1 MRFQTSL
8 ICCISTL
15 LSQNLVAAADGFI
28 RPRDSDCSCG
38 YYDSATDEVF
48 TEAIITYFNETSVL
62 SPDFITEDYKNKF
75 EKDWNAI
82 YRQGADTTNVQFSNG
97 SQSLQLHVSNPDNE
111 HLVLGGGVRT
121 LRSDIQYGSFRS
133 LLRPADSG
141 NGGTSISMVLSYNDS
156 QTIEI
161 NSMNTN
167 DPSNAWI
174 STLVGEEFP
183 DRILGANFSTLSSNP
198 SINVNP
204 WDFTEYRVDWTKT
217 KLNFSI
223 GGFHSRSISK
233 GSTSIPSVPCP
244 VFLKHWSGGNPY
256 STQGP
261 PKNGSTA
268 NVGWA
273 RLFFNSSLMN
283 EEAHKDF
290 DSKCQ
295 LANFCLTDDW
305 TLRGSSPFA
314 PEATKRWKQASPR
327 TTQQWIAIW
336 MAVACILCTTILL
349 VHTLLPRAIA
359 RFGSQKRESQQSAS
373 TGSTNDSGYS
383 SSTAAT
389 SGTST
394 PAPAYSVGHFSSNS
408 SDNTLRPPPLNL
420 FEFPT
425 PPMTPSGSTLYS
437 RQGTVFTPSPSK
449 TSFNLGVTDRKLAFW
464 QQGGSAYKTESTD
477 TLVEAE
483 MPSKHGSPFPDS
495 KPGTPYV
502 DSRTT
507 TMTITGGGGTVLD
520 NIDEMSNESPISG
533 KKASN
538 EIDSKKNGCDE
549 KDKGVDVTVTQVPS
563 DPPKDKQ
570 PLKPKQRVDYL
581 AGLTAMLAIIVSVD
595 HFCATFVPAVI
606 FPGAPHHYES
616 EVWAN
621 KIVTPYLLNQIWVG
635 LFFST
640 STRFLVSRYLRT
652 GDLIWVGEKAVTRNF
667 RVMSPIVACAMLE
680 YFLMECGAT
689 KWLEYLPA
697 ITWSTWPYATSY
709 KNFGAF
715 VSECLEL
722 VYLVPNA
729 VPQIIFNYC
738 TGVLWTMPVQL
749 QGSWQILLGVV
760 IIREIKTPWKR
771 FSYYTVCTILNWYAS
786 SWGSYFWL
794 GLLLTDLDIVFKYKK
809 HILSRPWLFYLLA
822 TFYALITIA
831 SLSVDVANQV
841 SDYSFID
848 IEHRIHPDLLTGN
861 PIYISNPTETAS
873 YYIPR
878 LNGLLFAASLQALIE
893 LSPLI
898 QAVFSCRALTWVFP
912 HIFTIYLLHGL
923 IFWSLGATICVF
935 LHVLHWPYA
944 LNILL
949 TATCCY
955 AALVFSLPILTPL
968 VELLGKNLTSGIWEN
983 ARDVPPPRRATLFPY
998 GKELLLDREENPQ
1011 PILVGTTVAG
1021 DEYKESM
1028 DEKKRLQVKVE
1039 KLEV

>member
-1 MRFQTSL
+1 
-8 ICCISTL
+8 
-15 LSQNLVAAADGFI
+15 
-28 RPRDSDCSCG
+28 
-38 YYDSATDEVF
+38 
-48 TEAIITYFNETSVL
+48 
-62 SPDFITEDYKNKF
+62 
-75 EKDWNAI
+75 
-82 YRQGADTTNVQFSNG
+82 
-97 SQSLQLHVSNPDNE
+97 
-111 HLVLGGGVRT
+111 
-121 LRSDIQYGSFRS
+121 
-133 LLRPADSG
+133 
-141 NGGTSISMVLSYNDS
+141 
-156 QTIEI
+156 
-161 NSMNTN
+161 
-167 DPSNAWI
+167 
-174 STLVGEEFP
+174 
-183 DRILGANFSTLSSNP
+183 
-198 SINVNP
+198 
-204 WDFTEYRVDWTKT
+204 
-217 KLNFSI
+217 
-223 GGFHSRSISK
+223 
-233 GSTSIPSVPCP
+233 
-244 VFLKHWSGGNPY
+244 
-256 STQGP
+256 
-261 PKNGSTA
+261 
-268 NVGWA
+268 
-273 RLFFNSSLMN
+273 
-283 EEAHKDF
+283 
-290 DSKCQ
+290 
-295 LANFCLTDDW
+295 
-305 TLRGSSPFA
+305 
-314 PEATKRWKQASPR
+314 
-327 TTQQWIAIW
+327 
-336 MAVACILCTTILL
+336 
-349 VHTLLPRAIA
+349 
-359 RFGSQKRESQQSAS
+359 
-373 TGSTNDSGYS
+373 
-383 SSTAAT
+383 
-389 SGTST
+389 
-394 PAPAYSVGHFSSNS
+394 
-408 SDNTLRPPPLNL
+408 
-420 FEFPT
+420 
-425 PPMTPSGSTLYS
+425 
-437 RQGTVFTPSPSK
+437 
-449 TSFNLGVTDRKLAFW
+449 
-464 QQGGSAYKTESTD
+464 
-477 TLVEAE
+477 
-483 MPSKHGSPFPDS
+483 
-495 KPGTPYV
+495 
-502 DSRTT
+502 
-507 TMTITGGGGTVLD
+507 
-520 NIDEMSNESPISG
+520 
-533 KKASN
+533 
-538 EIDSKKNGCDE
+538 
-549 KDKGVDVTVTQVPS
+549 
-563 DPPKDKQ
+563 
-570 PLKPKQRVDYL
+570 
-581 AGLTAMLAIIVSVD
+581 
-595 HFCATFVPAVI
+595 
-606 FPGAPHHYES
+606 
-616 EVWAN
+616 
-621 KIVTPYLLNQIWVG
+621 
-635 LFFST
+635 
-640 STRFLVSRYLRT
+640 
-652 GDLIWVGEKAVTRNF
+652 
-667 RVMSPIVACAMLE
+667 MSPIVACAMLE

-697 ITWSTWPYATSY
+697 ITWSTWPYAISY

-1028 DEKKRLQVKVE
+1028 DEKKRVQAKVE